1 MKGVS
6 RVLATYLNMITGQT
20 DKLRFEQL
28 YHSYRKQ
35 MLAVAYRILENPDDA
50 EDAVQD
56 ALLGIV
62 KSISSMRE
70 LEDTAL
76 RAYVLTAA
84 KNAALKILYRNKKGT
99 DTERILELD
108 YKESES
114 VFQTVLNTMDA
125 DLLLRAMRQLDP
137 IYRDVLLLTYVQE
150 CDLQETAAT
159 LGRKEETVR
168 KQLYRGRKL
177 LIELCRKEGLNFGEK

>member
-35 MLAVAYRILENPDDA
+35 MLAVAYRILENTDDA

-56 ALLGIV
+56 ALLGIA
-62 KSISSMRE
+62 KSISSLWE
-70 LEDTAL
+70 LEDGAL

-84 KNAALKILYRNKKGT
+84 KNAALKILCRNRKGA
-99 DTERILELD
+99 DTERILELN
-108 YKESES
+108 YKETES

>member
-62 KSISSMRE
+62 KSISSLRE
-70 LEDTAL
+70 LEDGAL

-84 KNAALKILYRNKKGT
+84 KNAALKILYRNRKGT
-99 DTERILELD
+99 DTERILELNC
-108 YKESES
+108 KETES

>member
-62 KSISSMRE
+62 KSISSLRE

-114 VFQTVLNTMDA
+114 IFQTVLNTMDA

>member
-1 MKGVS
+1 MVMFMALIDEKS
-6 RVLATYLNMITGQT
+6 EQ
-20 DKLRFEQL
+20 KQFESI
-28 YHSYRKQ
+28 YAGYRPQ
-35 MLAVAYRILENPDDA
+35 MLAVAYRILEDSADA
-50 EDAVQD
+50 EDAVQN
-56 ALLGIV
+56 ALLGIA
-62 KSISSMRE
+62 KHISKVPSGDE
-70 LEDTAL
+70 KVL

>member
-62 KSISSMRE
+62 KSISSLRE

-150 CDLQETAAT
+150 CDLQEAAAT

>member
-76 RAYVLTAA
+76 RP
-84 KNAALKILYRNKKGT
+84 
-99 DTERILELD
+99 
-108 YKESES
+108 
-114 VFQTVLNTMDA
+114 M
-125 DLLLRAMRQLDP
+125 
-137 IYRDVLLLTYVQE
+137 
-150 CDLQETAAT
+150 C
-159 LGRKEETVR
+159 
-168 KQLYRGRKL
+168 
-177 LIELCRKEGLNFGEK
+177 

>member
-35 MLAVAYRILENPDDA
+35 MLAVAYRILENTDDA

-56 ALLGIV
+56 ALLGIA
-62 KSISSMRE
+62 KSISSLRE

>member
-62 KSISSMRE
+62 KSISSLRE

-159 LGRKEETVR
+159 LSRKEETVR

>member
-84 KNAALKILYRNKKGT
+84 KNAALKILYRNRKGT
-99 DTERILELD
+99 DTERILELNC
-108 YKESES
+108 KETES

>member
-62 KSISSMRE
+62 KSISSLRE

-177 LIELCRKEGLNFGEK
+177 LIELCRKEGLNFGEE

>member
-1 MKGVS
+1 M
-6 RVLATYLNMITGQT
+6 LATYLNMITGQT

-35 MLAVAYRILENPDDA
+35 MLAVAYRILENTDDA

-56 ALLGIV
+56 ALLGIA
-62 KSISSMRE
+62 KSISSLRE
-70 LEDTAL
+70 LEDGAL

-84 KNAALKILYRNKKGT
+84 KNAALKILYRNRKGA
-99 DTERILELD
+99 DTERILELN
-108 YKESES
+108 YKETES

-125 DLLLRAMRQLDP
+125 DLLLRAMRQLEP
-137 IYRDVLLLTYVQE
+137 LYRDVLLLTYVQE
-150 CDLQETAAT
+150 CDLQEAAAI

-177 LIELCRKEGLNFGEK
+177 LIELCRKEGLNFGEE

>member
-62 KSISSMRE
+62 KSISSLRE

-99 DTERILELD
+99 ATARILELD

-114 VFQTVLNTMDA
+114 IFQTVLNTMDA
-125 DLLLRAMRQLDP
+125 DLLLRAMRLLDP

>member
-1 MKGVS
+1 M
-6 RVLATYLNMITGQT
+6 LATYLNMITGQT

-62 KSISSMRE
+62 KSISSLRE

-114 VFQTVLNTMDA
+114 VFQTVLNTMAA